1 MKYRKME
8 NSEVLE
14 KVIRNHP
21 SLQQLFGIFDEIH
34 QETGDRYFLVGGFV
48 RDILLGE
55 TSTDIDIAVEGTIDK
70 IIHKVNNQI
79 DSEYIYYERFQTAT
93 LKLEDLKIDLITCR
107 KESYDHDGAL
117 PIIVPGRFE
126 DDIWRRDFTINAM
139 AIEVSKKD
147 EFILCCPKLAED
159 DLENGQ
165 IRILHDRSFY
175 EDPTRIF
182 RAIRYMCRLGFEME
196 ANTQKQ
202 LIDAIENG
210 APSKVSSDRVFSE
223 ICRDLN
229 EKAAYDILRAYQDWN
244 LDQFIAPGL
253 KLPLKL
259 KDDLAMLDRL
269 ELRFIEDT
277 ENFDPCEL
285 RLLAVFHHNY
295 NKAQAFIEKFH
306 LSKRFS
312 NMLMSME
319 KLSARIKAAN
329 SEIKNSQIYD
339 AFLDIQDEVLLTL
352 YVCTETMLVK
362 NIIERYYTKLKNVI
376 NPVKGSD
383 LLKVGVQPGPKV
395 RELLNEVMNA
405 HLDGIIENRDD
416 AIEYVKSRVEEMQ

>member
-1 MKYRKME
+1 MKYSIME
-8 NSEVLE
+8 DSVLLE

-21 SLQQLFGIFDEIH
+21 SLQQLLDIFNDIH
-34 QETGDRYFLVGGFV
+34 SETGDRYFLVGGFV
-48 RDILLGE
+48 RDILLGVA
-55 TSTDIDIAVEGTIDK
+55 STDIDIAVEGSIERV
-70 IIHKVNNQI
+70 IHEVNERI

-93 LKLEDLKIDLITCR
+93 LNLEDLKVDLITCR

-117 PIIVPGRFE
+117 PNIVPGSFE

-139 AIEVSKKD
+139 AINVSERNKY
-147 EFILCCPKLAED
+147 ILCCPKLAQD
-159 DLENGQ
+159 DLAQGR

-182 RAIRYMCRLGFEME
+182 RAIRYMCRLGFHME
-196 ANTQKQ
+196 DNTKMQ
-202 LIDAIENG
+202 LISAIENG
-210 APSKVSSDRVFSE
+210 APNKVSSDRIFNE
-223 ICRDLN
+223 ICRDLS
-229 EKAAYDILRAYQDWN
+229 ERAAFDILKAYKDWN
-244 LDQFIAPGL
+244 LDQYIAPDL
-253 KLPLKL
+253 DLPMKLSE
-259 KDDLAMLDRL
+259 DLTMLDRL

-295 NKAQAFIEKFH
+295 SKAQVFIEKFH

-312 NMLMSME
+312 NMLLSME
-319 KLSARIKAAN
+319 KLADRITAASSGIRN
-329 SEIKNSQIYD
+329 SEIYD
-339 AFLDIQDEVLLTL
+339 IFLDVQDEVLLTL

-383 LLKVGVQPGPKV
+383 LLKIGVQPGPKV
-395 RELLNEVMNA
+395 RELLNEVMIA
-405 HLDGIIENRDD
+405 HLDGIIESRED
-416 AIEYVKSRVEEMQ
+416 AIKYVESQLS